1 MIHLTDEL
9 IKGAFA
15 KTGFDEKYFP
25 LYKEEMIRRYNELQ
39 QGDTGEDETSEEERN
54 VTYSICD
61 ANVYI
66 SYYVREIEK
75 GHSEIWASKFA
86 EELSLDDEDEIF
98 CVFCTYSSIEDEEQ
112 RERDLDIYVS
122 SLSSDDIFRERF
134 KSLFHDHDFYPQEK
148 AAEYCE
154 IYHRCIKAGKSA
166 IYAHA
171 FANEA
176 NNYFDERGTHYNEHF
191 VDVHAEAV
199 EQAIEHGMDDDQ
211 AYSFGERCSDVC
223 ANGSWWMTSD
233 YLNEYHEDW
242 QKEFFLYLAN
252 KDYKHYKKYDMPEE
266 ELNELRHEI
275 YK

>member
-1 MIHLTDEL
+1 MIQLTDEL
-9 IKGAFA
+9 IRTAFA

-25 LYKEEMIRRYNELQ
+25 VYEGKVKQAYNELQ
-39 QGDTGEDETSEEERN
+39 EDVPDDDETTEQESN
-54 VTYSICD
+54 VLGSIRQ
-61 ANVYI
+61 ANDYI
-66 SYYVREIEK
+66 AYYVEEIEK
-75 GHSEIWASKFA
+75 GHGDTWAASIA
-86 EELSLDDEDEIF
+86 ENRG
-98 CVFCTYSSIEDEEQ
+98 IEDETDIVKEAYDSIADKEK
-112 RERDLDIYVS
+112 REKELDIYIN
-122 SLSSDDIFRERF
+122 SLSEDPIFRERY
-134 KSLFHDHDFYPQEK
+134 KSLFLDGDFYPQEK

-176 NNYFDERGTHYNEHF
+176 NNYFDERGTHYTEHF
-191 VDVHAEAV
+191 VDIHAEAV
-199 EQAIEHGMDDDQ
+199 EQAIEHGMDEDL
-211 AYSFGERCSDVC
+211 AYSFGECCSDVC
-223 ANGSWWMTSD
+223 ANGSWGMTSN

-252 KDYKHYKKYDMPEE
+252 KDYKHYKKFDMPED

>member
-1 MIHLTDEL
+1 MIQLTDDL
-9 IKGAFA
+9 IKDAFV
-15 KTGFDEKYFP
+15 KTGFEEQYFP
-25 LYKEEMIRRYNELQ
+25 VYEKEVKFVYNELQ
-39 QGDTGEDETSEEERN
+39 EYEPDDEETTDDESN
-54 VTYSICD
+54 VTESIRQAD
-61 ANVYI
+61 IYI
-66 SYYVREIEK
+66 AFYVEEIEK
-75 GHSEIWASKFA
+75 GHSESWASSYADNKVSGEKEFYIV
-86 EELSLDDEDEIF
+86 EDAYNS
-98 CVFCTYSSIEDEEQ
+98 VEDNDQKEK
-112 RERDLDIYVS
+112 DLDIYIS
-122 SLSSDDIFRERF
+122 SLSSDDTFRERY
-134 KSLFHDHDFYPQEK
+134 KSLFHDHDFYSQVK

-191 VDVHAEAV
+191 VDIHAEAV
-199 EQAIEHGMDDDQ
+199 EQAIEHGMDDNQ
-211 AYSFGERCSDVC
+211 AFSFGESCSDVC

-233 YLNEYHEDW
+233 YLNEYYEDW

-252 KDYKHYKKYDMPEE
+252 KDYKHYKKCDMPED

>member
-1 MIHLTDEL
+1 MIQLTDDL
-9 IKGAFA
+9 IKDAFL
-15 KTGFDEKYFP
+15 KTGFDEKYFTVYENEVK
-25 LYKEEMIRRYNELQ
+25 LAYNERQ
-39 QGDTGEDETSEEERN
+39 QDEPDDDETTEKESN
-54 VTYSICD
+54 VMSGIRH
-61 ANVYI
+61 ANEYI
-66 SYYVREIEK
+66 AFYVEEIEK
-75 GHSEIWASKFA
+75 GHNERWAATYA
-86 EELSLDDEDEIF
+86 EEMCYEDNELCWVQDAYNSVEGDEQKEK
-98 CVFCTYSSIEDEEQ
+98 E
-112 RERDLDIYVS
+112 LDIYVN
-122 SLSSDDIFRERF
+122 LLSDDIIFRERY
-134 KSLFHDHDFYPQEK
+134 KYLFQDFDLHPREK

-176 NNYFDERGTHYNEHF
+176 NNYFDERGTQYNEHF
-191 VDVHAEAV
+191 VDIHAEAV

-211 AYSFGERCSDVC
+211 AYSFGDSCSDVC